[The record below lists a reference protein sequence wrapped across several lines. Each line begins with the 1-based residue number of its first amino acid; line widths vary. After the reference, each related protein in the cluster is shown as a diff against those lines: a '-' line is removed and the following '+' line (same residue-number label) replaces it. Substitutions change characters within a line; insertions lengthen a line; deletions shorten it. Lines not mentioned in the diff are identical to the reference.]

1 MNSHDWIQLVQTA
14 GDYVLGGLFSHD
26 PRKEE
31 ALHTLV
37 AVCNSILQTSS
48 DYKSD
53 NRDQIDELKVKH
65 LPQHLPP
72 PIFFCRN
79 VLLCRNICCQHLLC
93 ICRHICRQHLFL
105 CRNICRHPASSADT
119 SADSIYSYVATSAGT
134 QLPLPTHLPPTTS
147 ADTQL
152 HLPTHLPT
160 ICILMSQ
167 HLPPW
172 QLKSFSSP
180 NNAGQGRRSHR
191 AVRERPAKDRAPC
204 NAARPPPC
212 TRLHVSVEFGPEL
225 LVFLRGTLHGLH
237 HPVHPQPGSRCGE
250 HHDCLLP
257 PTPCPG
263 FPSSIDLRY
272 YGEIITNRCT
282 FALRQHA
289 VY

>member
-119 SADSIYSYVATSAGT
+119 SADVF
-134 QLPLPTHLPPTTS
+134 
-147 ADTQL
+147 
-152 HLPTHLPT
+152 
-160 ICILMSQ
+160 ILMSQ
-167 HLPPW
+167 HLPAP
-172 QLKSFSSP
+172 SFLCRHICRQQHLPTPSFICRHICR
-180 NNAGQGRRSHR
+180 QY
-191 AVRERPAKDRAPC
+191 
-204 NAARPPPC
+204 
-212 TRLHVSVEFGPEL
+212 
-225 LVFLRGTLHGLH
+225 VFLCRNICRHG
-237 HPVHPQPGSRCGE
+237 S
-250 HHDCLLP
+250 
-257 PTPCPG
+257 
-263 FPSSIDLRY
+263 
-272 YGEIITNRCT
+272 
-282 FALRQHA
+282 
-289 VY
+289 